1 VVDRID
7 AAITRRDVL
16 QLIGLGVGGAVVAA
30 CVPTGTAPTPSAA
43 QATAGAS
50 PSVGPS
56 ATPVVTPV
64 PQGEIVIWDRAGD
77 LFQVA
82 ESAIPAFN
90 RKYPDITV
98 KHEAI
103 ETSKLAPTLTTGV
116 GVPDGAFIEDDG
128 LGPILEHLHD
138 LTDWIQP
145 YVSDL
150 VPYKVRAASRDGRI
164 VGIPYDVDPGLLY
177 YREDILSKHGMSI
190 DTIAT
195 YDDLIAAA
203 RELKAKDPN
212 LKPIRVENVPILIVL
227 WTGMFAN
234 QQGGSYIDASG
245 ELTIENDL
253 FLRVLK
259 FYKQVVDEGLASR
272 VDVFSPGDIAAND
285 RDLQVFV
292 PYAIWYNYGIGSLFK
307 ESKGKFRAAELPAWE
322 PGGGRAA
329 SMGGSSFIIPAKATN
344 PELAWLYYEFMMF
357 SEEGYKAYYGPSK
370 IYPNGIDTLLPAYL
384 PAYGTALMK
393 PPASLGGQDLWA
405 LATDVAAQIPDTY
418 YYPTWFGQMADIFG
432 ANVQRLYDGKMSPE
446 EVLQKSAADIRSKL
460 MR

>member
-1 VVDRID
+1 MADRID
-7 AAITRRDVL
+7 AAITRRIL
-16 QLIGLGVGGAVVAA
+16 LRLMALGVVGVMVSACLQAA
-30 CVPTGTAPTPSAA
+30 PAATPSPSAA
-43 QATAGAS
+43 PTDSAAAS
-50 PSVGPS
+50 SSASPS
-56 ATPVVTPV
+56 ATPVPE
-64 PQGEIVIWDRAGD
+64 GEIVIWDRAGD

-90 RKYPDITV
+90 KKYPNIKVT
-98 KHEAI
+98 HEAV
-103 ETSKLAPTLTTGV
+103 ETSKLAPALTTGV

-128 LGPILEHLHD
+128 LGSISQHLTD

-145 YVSDL
+145 YVPDL

-177 YREDILSKHGMSI
+177 YREDILTKHGLSI
-190 DTIAT
+190 NGVET
-195 YDDLIAAA
+195 YDDLIALA
-203 RELKAKDPN
+203 RELKEKDPS
-212 LKPIRVENVPILIVL
+212 LKPIRIENVPILIVL

-245 ELTIENDL
+245 ELTIENDT
-253 FLRVLK
+253 FLKILR

-272 VDVFSPGDIAAND
+272 QDVFSPGDIAAND
-285 RDLQVFV
+285 KDVQVFV

-307 ESKGKFRAAELPAWE
+307 ESKGKFRATQLPAWE

-329 SMGGSSFIIPAKATN
+329 SMGGSSFIIPAKAKN

-357 SEEGYKAYYGPSK
+357 SEEGYRAYYGPSK
-370 IYPNGIDTLLPAYL
+370 IYPKGIDTLLPAFQ
-384 PAYGTALMK
+384 PAYATPLME
-393 PPASLGGQDLWA
+393 PPASLGEQDLWT
-405 LATDVAAQIPDTY
+405 LATDVAADIPDTY

-432 ANVQRLYDGKMSPE
+432 ANVQRLYDGKMTPE
-446 EVLQKSAADIRSKL
+446 EVLEKSAADIRSKL

>member
-1 VVDRID
+1 MADRID
-7 AAITRRDVL
+7 AAVTRRELL
-16 QLIGLGVGGAVVAA
+16 QLIGVGVGGAVVAA
-30 CVPTGTAPTPSAA
+30 CVPTGVAPSSSGTATS
-43 QATAGAS
+43 
-50 PSVGPS
+50 GPS
-56 ATPVVTPV
+56 ASVVPSSSPTATPV
-64 PQGEIVIWDRAGD
+64 PQGEILIWDRAGD

-90 RKYPDITV
+90 RKYPDIKVTHQAV
-98 KHEAI
+98 
-103 ETSKLAPTLTTGV
+103 ETAELAPTLTTGV

-128 LGPILEHLHD
+128 LGSILEHLHD

-177 YREDILSKHGMSI
+177 YREDILSKHGLSI
-190 DTIAT
+190 DSIST
-195 YDDLIAAA
+195 YDDLLEAA
-203 RELKAKDPN
+203 RDLKAKDPN

-245 ELTIENDL
+245 ELTIENEI
-253 FLRVLK
+253 FLKVLR

-285 RDLQVFV
+285 KDVQVFV
-292 PYAIWYNYGIGSLFK
+292 PYAIWYNYGIGNLFK

-322 PGGGRAA
+322 AGGGRAA
-329 SMGGSSFIIPAKATN
+329 SMGGSSFIIPAKAKN
-344 PELAWLYYEFMMF
+344 PQLAWLYYEFMMF
-357 SEEGYKAYYGPSK
+357 SEEGYRAYYGPSE
-370 IYPNGIDTLLPAYL
+370 IYPKGIDTLLPAYR
-384 PAYGTALMK
+384 PAYAEPLME
-393 PPASLGGQDLWA
+393 PPESLGGQDLWG
-405 LATDVAAQIPDTY
+405 LATEVAAEIPDTY
-418 YYPTWFGQMADIFG
+418 YYPKWFGQMADIFG
-432 ANVQRLYDGKMSPE
+432 ANVQRLYDGQLTPE
-446 EVLQKSAADIRSKL
+446 EVLERSAADIRSKL